1 MDNYNYC
8 TVCRGICF
16 DDNHDYIII
25 THSKLIKLGLIKPST
40 EEIKFISIISKVPLP
55 ILLEEE
61 KLLKL
66 KN

>member
-1 MDNYNYC
+1 MDNHNYC
-8 TVCRGICF
+8 TLCRGICF
-16 DDNHDYIII
+16 DVNHDYIII
-25 THSKLIKLGLIKPST
+25 THSKLVKLGLVKPT
-40 EEIKFISIISKVPLP
+40 VEEIKFISAMSKVPLP